1 MFIPDLGLGRRNHH
15 PGALRERS
23 KELARLLHEIMEIIK
38 KLQTDGV
45 TIFLV
50 EQHVEM
56 AMRLSENLRAYLM
69 EKGQIRMCGNLEELN
84 CRVDEVVRCLG
95 VKI

>member
-1 MFIPDLGLGRRNHH
+1 M
-15 PGALRERS
+15 LRLENVNTYYGYS
-23 KELARLLHEIMEIIK
+23 HI
-38 KLQTDGV
+38 LQ
-45 TIFLV
+45 
-50 EQHVEM
+50 
-56 AMRLSENLRAYLM
+56 AYLM

>member
-1 MFIPDLGLGRRNHH
+1 
-15 PGALRERS
+15 
-23 KELARLLHEIMEIIK
+23 
-38 KLQTDGV
+38 
-45 TIFLV
+45 
-50 EQHVEM
+50 VEM